1 MRKLIVSSALA
12 LIAIA
17 GITGTARAD
26 DYNGSCANVPA
37 SVDGNIFLSEP
48 DCEIDHAISATGDI
62 VFNYGTVSAKGMT
75 AGGHIDLNTTSFTGD
90 GNISA
95 QGYVRIRSEND
106 IAIDG
111 DVATVT
117 AGSVRLEA
125 SGNVSVNNVTS
136 APDSHIIIYSNYNTG
151 NSGKFYIG
159 GSGHSNGINGTAT
172 SEYALYVY
180 NGFGGIEVVDP
191 TKITVRALLLNA
203 LDDAIKISSGLL
215 STDAYNDGT
224 IQLLAD
230 SIEFESGAILSSK
243 NSDSSGQVHGIAL
256 NAKNITY
263 DGDLT
268 LNADGDGTSGRHG
281 YVYFFTKGSTTIN
294 LLGSIYNP
302 FIDIDN
308 TNAVV
313 DELTVTGTGSGTLN
327 VTANGNYMDVV
338 LQGYPIAFNTAGDIN
353 MFAKASVDHGIY
365 VRNLNNRNDQAGV
378 AFAGSTGK
386 VMLDASGDGGNGGT
400 VEISA
405 DNILL
410 DQDRFDI
417 KVDGPE
423 GGSGNGGTI
432 NLSGTRIAQSQTK
445 SAFSANGAGSGNGGL
460 ILIAPGESNLNV
472 GENLADAGSVG
483 VVYLA
488 AKGGDT
494 SGNGGLVKVY
504 DMTGDLTVN
513 GSKADTRAID
523 VSVAGPTG
531 DGGTIDLQIDGD
543 ILFKPKDA
551 EGDAGFVANSGITDG
566 KGGSILLKAKGF
578 ESNDVSVKFQ
588 ANGVD
593 TGAGGTIDVQLEE
606 SLFIAYGIGAYSF
619 EARNTDASADWLNG
633 NADGGTIKIT
643 SEDELSLYGGALGV
657 DGGHK
662 GGNLLIKGDS
672 LSISGN
678 FYANGGAQ
686 GDGGQIR
693 FESNSLT
700 WQDENENTTISADG
714 YGEGDGGLIEL
725 LFIGSQRVVLNNG
738 ASAFNL
744 QANGG
749 ESGNGGT
756 IRVEANG
763 DLDAVS
769 DYMLVQSGETGN
781 GGNIALEGDE
791 VQVSSSLYVDGGLQ
805 GGSGGTISIKANTL
819 ILPNGQFGEP
829 FIFSANSNGEDVG
842 GSIYLNASQIKDEV
856 LQDRELHLQAKSIS
870 GNGGKIEIESSED
883 INLTAEEIDV
893 SAGVESGGKG
903 GSVVIKSAKDVSV
916 DTTIQT
922 NGGCDNGAGGSIFI
936 EGNSI
941 SLSEGIS
948 ASGGGSDN
956 TCIAFTRSFS
966 SQDADGGTITIVQ
979 KSQSELLDLS
989 DLDIR
994 ANSGLRGKGGAI
1006 FISASNV
1013 SLQNTALYANGGEDS
1028 EGGDIEIK
1036 GINQNE
1042 EIDIA
1047 DTIIEAKGGTNGFG
1061 GNVILHNVQNWEN
1074 PNSPVDVIAIS
1085 PNTSGS
1091 TLGGKHHGQ
1100 MQSIRGNVNV
1110 ICRFIPAQNASS
1122 WPAGYYNCANPL
1134 TPTALDDSPLAAASL
1149 INSPSAVTE
1158 FNHVLL
1164 RVWNTFAEYKIFT
1177 NSPEVDIGK
1186 AGLTDDLRAV
1196 SPNQNIIVEIFEKPT
1211 SLPQTLTVDQI
1222 KEVTAHEL
1230 GHAIDYLRNTQSQ
1243 SSVYFD
1249 DVVSD
1254 YEELDYDLR
1263 FDTPLTSHRRL
1274 PCEPSVYDQKS
1285 APFAMVRDN
1294 DGVLICD
1301 AFGNLNSKWKDTN
1314 GLAYRNSYILRAI
1327 TPYFTGAQNNPPGF
1341 LDPTEPWAQAFA
1353 FQLFVNGIDDNLS
1366 IARTYNGVLNR
1377 GYFSC
1382 GKRWADALR
1391 NGLSTRPNALTMNSC
1406 VHKSW
1411 YVDSTHQRLGRKDT
1425 DN

>member
-12 LIAIA
+12 LIALA

-504 DMTGDLTVN
+504 DMTGDLTVK
-513 GSKADTRAID
+513 GSQADTQAID
-523 VSVAGPTG
+523 VSVVGSLG
-531 DGGTIDLQIDGD
+531 DGGTIDLNIDGD
-543 ILFKPKDA
+543 IVFQPKDT
-551 EGDAGFVANSGITDG
+551 EGEAGFSANGGGDNG
-566 KGGSILLKAKGF
+566 KGGEITIEATGF
-578 ESNDVSVKFQ
+578 SANDVSVRFL
-588 ANGVD
+588 ANGVNE
-593 TGAGGTIDVQLEE
+593 GAGGNIAIKLDE
-606 SLFIAYGIGAYSF
+606 SLFVAYGIGTYSF
-619 EARNTDASADWLNG
+619 EARNTDPTLNWLNG
-633 NADGGTIKIT
+633 NGNGGSVTIE
-643 SEDELSLYGGALGV
+643 SADELAVYGGAVTV
-657 DGGHK
+657 DGGINGGKLAFK
-662 GGNLLIKGDS
+662 GLS
-672 LSISGN
+672 LQITGN

-686 GDGGQIR
+686 GDGGQIKLEA
-693 FESNSLT
+693 ESLG
-700 WQDENENTTISADG
+700 WQLPQEHTN
-714 YGEGDGGLIEL
+714 
-725 LFIGSQRVVLNNG
+725 
-738 ASAFNL
+738 
-744 QANGG
+744 
-749 ESGNGGT
+749 
-756 IRVEANG
+756 VEANG
-763 DLDAVS
+763 N
-769 DYMLVQSGETGN
+769 GE
-781 GGNIALEGDE
+781 GG
-791 VQVSSSLYVDGGLQ
+791 
-805 GGSGGTISIKANTL
+805 GGTIEIIITGSQTLKASAE
-819 ILPNGQFGEP
+819 GEA
-829 FIFSANSNGEDVG
+829 FSLKAEG
-842 GSIYLNASQIKDEV
+842 GDA
-856 LQDRELHLQAKSIS
+856 
-870 GNGGKIEIESSED
+870 GNGGKIKIDSKGDVEINADNFSVKAGGSGVTHGGEIAIKTTQNFSATGSLRADSGCTSGDGGSIEIEADELSIE
-883 INLTAEEIDV
+883 DV
-893 SAGVESGGKG
+893 SA
-903 GSVVIKSAKDVSV
+903 
-916 DTTIQT
+916 
-922 NGGCDNGAGGSIFI
+922 
-936 EGNSI
+936 
-941 SLSEGIS
+941 
-948 ASGGGSDN
+948 
-956 TCIAFTRSFS
+956 
-966 SQDADGGTITIVQ
+966 DG
-979 KSQSELLDLS
+979 
-989 DLDIR
+989 
-994 ANSGLRGKGGAI
+994 
-1006 FISASNV
+1006 ASN
-1013 SLQNTALYANGGEDS
+1013 G
-1028 EGGDIEIK
+1028 
-1036 GINQNE
+1036 
-1042 EIDIA
+1042 
-1047 DTIIEAKGGTNGFG
+1047 
-1061 GNVILHNVQNWEN
+1061 
-1074 PNSPVDVIAIS
+1074 
-1085 PNTSGS
+1085 
-1091 TLGGKHHGQ
+1091 
-1100 MQSIRGNVNV
+1100 
-1110 ICRFIPAQNASS
+1110 
-1122 WPAGYYNCANPL
+1122 
-1134 TPTALDDSPLAAASL
+1134 
-1149 INSPSAVTE
+1149 
-1158 FNHVLL
+1158 
-1164 RVWNTFAEYKIFT
+1164 
-1177 NSPEVDIGK
+1177 
-1186 AGLTDDLRAV
+1186 
-1196 SPNQNIIVEIFEKPT
+1196 
-1211 SLPQTLTVDQI
+1211 
-1222 KEVTAHEL
+1222 
-1230 GHAIDYLRNTQSQ
+1230 
-1243 SSVYFD
+1243 
-1249 DVVSD
+1249 
-1254 YEELDYDLR
+1254 
-1263 FDTPLTSHRRL
+1263 
-1274 PCEPSVYDQKS
+1274 
-1285 APFAMVRDN
+1285 
-1294 DGVLICD
+1294 
-1301 AFGNLNSKWKDTN
+1301 
-1314 GLAYRNSYILRAI
+1314 
-1327 TPYFTGAQNNPPGF
+1327 
-1341 LDPTEPWAQAFA
+1341 
-1353 FQLFVNGIDDNLS
+1353 
-1366 IARTYNGVLNR
+1366 
-1377 GYFSC
+1377 
-1382 GKRWADALR
+1382 
-1391 NGLSTRPNALTMNSC
+1391 NSC
-1406 VHKSW
+1406 VAFQNREINNKQKEKS
-1411 YVDSTHQRLGRKDT
+1411 K
-1425 DN
+1425 

>member
-12 LIAIA
+12 LIALA

-353 MFAKASVDHGIY
+353 MFAKASVGHGIY

-513 GSKADTRAID
+513 GSKADTKAID
-523 VSVAGPTG
+523 VSVAGPAG

-578 ESNDVSVKFQ
+578 EANDVSVKFQ

-672 LSISGN
+672 LFISGN

-686 GDGGQIR
+686 GDGGQIK

-700 WQDENENTTISADG
+700 WQDENENTKISADG
-714 YGEGDGGLIEL
+714 YGEGDGGVIEIKVTGTQGVV
-725 LFIGSQRVVLNNG
+725 IGDQSQALKVN
-738 ASAFNL
+738 A
-744 QANGG
+744 QGG
-749 ESGNGGT
+749 DSGNGGQIHISSAGELIVYGEGVT
-756 IRVEANG
+756 TTPTAGGNG
-763 DLDAVS
+763 DGGEVKIISTDAITMIGELNV
-769 DYMLVQSGETGN
+769 SGEGAGN
-781 GGNIALEGDE
+781 GGVIEITG
-791 VQVSSSLYVDGGLQ
+791 SSVDLSDSSTRFTAN
-805 GGSGGTISIKANTL
+805 GGSEGG
-819 ILPNGQFGEP
+819 G
-829 FIFSANSNGEDVG
+829 
-842 GSIYLNASQIKDEV
+842 
-856 LQDRELHLQAKSIS
+856 
-870 GNGGKIEIESSED
+870 
-883 INLTAEEIDV
+883 
-893 SAGVESGGKG
+893 G
-903 GSVVIKSAKDVSV
+903 GSVTLNNAEFAAEFLTNQRISVMKGPQLNTISRKTLDTAIDGRITRARNGASVTCVDKSPPPVVEGADPKFLAWDCTNAQNGTQLSEKFDAQSQDFKDKFSNSIKTRLRLFTFDNRFEMIIFFDLVAGNVSGISQGYTAIYEKENDGNIMNINVSV
-916 DTTIQT
+916 
-922 NGGCDNGAGGSIFI
+922 
-936 EGNSI
+936 
-941 SLSEGIS
+941 
-948 ASGGGSDN
+948 
-956 TCIAFTRSFS
+956 
-966 SQDADGGTITIVQ
+966 
-979 KSQSELLDLS
+979 
-989 DLDIR
+989 
-994 ANSGLRGKGGAI
+994 
-1006 FISASNV
+1006 
-1013 SLQNTALYANGGEDS
+1013 Y
-1028 EGGDIEIK
+1028 
-1036 GINQNE
+1036 
-1042 EIDIA
+1042 
-1047 DTIIEAKGGTNGFG
+1047 
-1061 GNVILHNVQNWEN
+1061 
-1074 PNSPVDVIAIS
+1074 PNSSYAVETKSEIA
-1085 PNTSGS
+1085 
-1091 TLGGKHHGQ
+1091 
-1100 MQSIRGNVNV
+1100 
-1110 ICRFIPAQNASS
+1110 
-1122 WPAGYYNCANPL
+1122 
-1134 TPTALDDSPLAAASL
+1134 
-1149 INSPSAVTE
+1149 
-1158 FNHVLL
+1158 
-1164 RVWNTFAEYKIFT
+1164 
-1177 NSPEVDIGK
+1177 
-1186 AGLTDDLRAV
+1186 
-1196 SPNQNIIVEIFEKPT
+1196 
-1211 SLPQTLTVDQI
+1211 
-1222 KEVTAHEL
+1222 AHEL
-1230 GHAIDYLRNTQSQ
+1230 GHALDQLWSVDTSFWPSENEPFTKALR
-1243 SSVYFD
+1243 
-1249 DVVSD
+1249 SD
-1254 YEELDYDLR
+1254 LLSLDYATIGSSKFLSLARDPC
-1263 FDTPLTSHRRL
+1263 DPADGAPLAGLKDH
-1274 PCEPSVYDQKS
+1274 
-1285 APFAMVRDN
+1285 
-1294 DGVLICD
+1294 
-1301 AFGNLNSKWKDTN
+1301 LNS
-1314 GLAYRNSYILRAI
+1314 
-1327 TPYFTGAQNNPPGF
+1327 GA
-1341 LDPTEPWAQAFA
+1341 EIC
-1353 FQLFVNGIDDNLS
+1353 V
-1366 IARTYNGVLNR
+1366 NGVL
-1377 GYFSC
+1377 
-1382 GKRWADALR
+1382 ADSRFA
-1391 NGLSTRPNALTMNSC
+1391 NMTNS
-1406 VHKSW
+1406 KI
-1411 YVDSTHQRLGRKDT
+1411 LKLT
-1425 DN
+1425 DNLGMFAPNENGAFREWFAQLMGWENAVLGHYAAENFDMLYNNPYGNHMSCTKGYASQMLTGNPIDYNNACTLIDQTWYNVFDDK